1 MTANTASE
9 KVWAAID
16 EEKRRDRFIRR
27 VCKSAWIVTFVAV
40 LLLGAIYGVLIAQM
54 VKLMGVGAV
63 TWLAVASAAT
73 RVFIVVGILSVLV
86 ATLSTVG
93 IFLRMRTTSLT
104 EIQLRLA
111 ALEEMVSGHAGGQ

>member
-16 EEKRRDRFIRR
+16 DEKRRDKFIRR
-27 VCKSAWIVTFVAV
+27 VCKSAWIVTIVVV

-54 VKLMGVGAV
+54 IKLMGVGAA
-63 TWLAVASAAT
+63 TWLAVAGAAT
-73 RVFIVVGILSVLV
+73 RVFIVIGILSVLV

-111 ALEEMVSGHAGGQ
+111 ALEEMVSTRESA